1 MNKQSPAYIIFFI
14 LALSIFF
21 GFAISIV
28 NYSTVDLLKKN
39 EELHRNRIIALVF
52 SLPLSGTSADAYK
65 SAVNNRIEELSI
77 KKDNLSIPYLRDNE
91 SGNIGV
97 FFKGTGFWDAITG
110 IVVLSPDLE
119 KIQNIKFLEQK
130 ETPGLGARIE
140 EEFFTDSFKGLTIAW
155 DNQPDKRVIIGP
167 SPDPA
172 ALNRVDA
179 ITGATQT
186 SIALMV
192 TLNRGLNV
200 FKKAYK
206 GEE

>member
-21 GFAISIV
+21 GFAISVV

-52 SLPLSGTSADAYK
+52 SLPLAGTSADAYK
-65 SAVNNRIEELSI
+65 SAVSSRIEELSI
-77 KKDNLSIPYLRDNE
+77 SKDNLRISYLRDKE

-155 DNQPDKRVIIGP
+155 NNQPDKRIIIGP

-186 SIALMV
+186 SIALMG
-192 TLNRGLNV
+192 TLNRDLNF
-200 FKKAYK
+200 FKKAYN

>member
-39 EELHRNRIIALVF
+39 EEMHRNRVIAQVF
-52 SLPLSGTSADAYK
+52 SLPVSGTSADAYRD
-65 SAVNNRIEELSI
+65 AVEKNIEELTI
-77 KKDNLSIPYLRDNE
+77 KREDRTIPYLKNKENGDT
-91 SGNIGV
+91 GI
-97 FFKGTGFWDAITG
+97 FFRGTGFWDAITG

-119 KIQNIKFLEQK
+119 SIKNIRFLDQK

-140 EEFFTDSFKGLTIAW
+140 EKVFTDSFMGLKIDW
-155 DNQPDKRVIIGP
+155 QNQPDKRIIIGP

-186 SIALMV
+186 SIALMDM
-192 TLNRGLNV
+192 LNRDLDI
-200 FKKAYK
+200 FRKAYK

>member
-14 LALSIFF
+14 LALSTFF

-39 EELHRNRIIALVF
+39 EEMHRNRVIAQVF
-52 SLPLSGTSADAYK
+52 SLPVSGTSADAYRG
-65 SAVNNRIEELSI
+65 AVTGNIDELTITWEERQ
-77 KKDNLSIPYLRDNE
+77 IPYLKNREKGDL
-91 SGNIGV
+91 GI

-119 KIQNIKFLEQK
+119 SIKNIRFLDQK

-140 EEFFTDSFKGLTIAW
+140 EEAFTESFMGLKIDW
-155 DNQPDKRVIIGP
+155 QNQPDKRIIIGP
-167 SPDPA
+167 SPDPG

-186 SIALMV
+186 SIALMDM
-192 TLNRGLNV
+192 LNRDLDI
-200 FKKAYK
+200 FRKAYK

>member
-21 GFAISIV
+21 GFAISVV
-28 NYSTVDLLKKN
+28 NYSTLDLLKKN
-39 EELHRNRIIALVF
+39 EEMHRNRIIALVF
-52 SLPLSGTSADAYK
+52 SLPLSGTSADAYRG
-65 SAVNNRIEELSI
+65 AVNNRIEELSI
-77 KKDNLSIPYLRDNE
+77 NRDNQSIPYLKDKE
-91 SGNIGV
+91 SGSIGV

-110 IVVLSPDLE
+110 IAVLSPDLK
-119 KIQNIKFLEQK
+119 KIENIKFLDQK

-140 EEFFTDSFKGLTIAW
+140 EVPFTDSFKGLIIAW
-155 DNQPDKRVIIGP
+155 DNQPDKRIIIGP
-167 SPDPA
+167 SPVPD

-186 SIALMV
+186 SIALMGM
-192 TLNRGLNV
+192 LNRDLDV
-200 FKKAYK
+200 FRKAYM

>member
-39 EELHRNRIIALVF
+39 EEMHRNRIIALVF
-52 SLPLSGTSADAYK
+52 SLPLSGTSADAYRN
-65 SAVNNRIEELSI
+65 AVNNRIEELSI
-77 KKDNLSIPYLRDNE
+77 KRDNQSIPYLRDKENG
-91 SGNIGV
+91 SIGI
-97 FFKGTGFWDAITG
+97 FFKGTGFWDTITG
-110 IVVLSPDLE
+110 IAVLSPDLE
-119 KIQNIKFLEQK
+119 KIENIKFLDQK

-140 EEFFTDSFKGLTIAW
+140 EESFTNSFKGITIAW
-155 DNQPDKRVIIGP
+155 NNQPDKRIIIGP
-167 SPDPA
+167 SPDPG
-172 ALNRVDA
+172 ALNRVDT

-186 SIALMV
+186 SISLMNM
-192 TLNRGLNV
+192 LNRDLDI
-200 FKKAYK
+200 FRKAYM

>member
-39 EELHRNRIIALVF
+39 EVMHRNRVIAQVF
-52 SLPLSGTSADAYK
+52 SLSVSGSSADAYRK
-65 SAVNNRIEELSI
+65 SVEERIEELAVTY
-77 KKDNLSIPYLRDNE
+77 KNRDIPYLKDRE
-91 SGNIGV
+91 SGDIGI
-97 FFKGTGFWDAITG
+97 FFNGMGFWDAITG
-110 IVVLSPDLE
+110 IVVVTPELE
-119 KIQNIKFLEQK
+119 KIQNVKFLDQK

-140 EEFFTDSFKGLTIAW
+140 EQPFTDSFRGLSIAW
-155 DNQPDKRVIIGP
+155 ENQPDKRIMIGP
-167 SPDPA
+167 SPDPN

-186 SIALMV
+186 SIALMEM
-192 TLNRGLNV
+192 LNRDLDI
-200 FKKAYK
+200 FRKAYN

>member
-1 MNKQSPAYIIFFI
+1 MNKQSPAYIILFI

-39 EELHRNRIIALVF
+39 EEMHRNRVIAQVF
-52 SLPLSGTSADAYK
+52 SLPVSGSSADAYRE
-65 SAVNNRIEELSI
+65 SVEERIEELTISY
-77 KKDNLSIPYLRDNE
+77 KNRDIPYLKDKE
-91 SGNIGV
+91 SGDIGI
-97 FFKGTGFWDAITG
+97 FFRGMGFWDAITG
-110 IVVLSPDLE
+110 IAVVTPDLG
-119 KIQNIKFLEQK
+119 KIQNIKFLDQK

-140 EEFFTDSFKGLTIAW
+140 EQSFTDSFRGLTIAW
-155 DNQPDKRVIIGP
+155 ENQPDKRIIIGP
-167 SPDPA
+167 SPDPG

-186 SIALMV
+186 SIALMEM
-192 TLNRGLNV
+192 LNRDLDT
-200 FKKAYK
+200 FRKAYK

>member
-1 MNKQSPAYIIFFI
+1 MNRQSPAYIIFFI

-21 GFAISIV
+21 GFAISMV

-39 EELHRNRIIALVF
+39 EKMHRNRVIAQVF
-52 SLPLSGTSADAYK
+52 SLPVYGTSADAYRE
-65 SAVNNRIEELSI
+65 AVADNINELTIKHEERTIEYLKNRVNGDTGI
-77 KKDNLSIPYLRDNE
+77 
-91 SGNIGV
+91 
-97 FFKGTGFWDAITG
+97 FFNGTGFWDAITG

-119 KIQNIKFLEQK
+119 SIRNIRFLDQK

-140 EEFFTDSFKGLTIAW
+140 EKAFTDSFAGLKIDW
-155 DNQPDKRVIIGP
+155 KNRPDKRIIIGP
-167 SPDPA
+167 SPDPV

-186 SIALMV
+186 SMALMNM
-192 TLNRGLNV
+192 LNRDLDI
-200 FKKAYK
+200 FRKAYK